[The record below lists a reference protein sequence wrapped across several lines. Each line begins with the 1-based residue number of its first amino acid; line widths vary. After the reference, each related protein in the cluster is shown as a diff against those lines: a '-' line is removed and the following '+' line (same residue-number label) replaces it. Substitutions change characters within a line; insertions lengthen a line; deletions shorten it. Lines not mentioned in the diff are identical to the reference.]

1 MPEENVELLV
11 EIECAL
17 ETLVKVCEDHVCEEC
32 PLLRLCQ
39 NIWNYDFDYLK
50 EVIFETYG
58 M

>member
-17 ETLVKVCEDHVCEEC
+17 ETLVKVCEEC

-39 NIWNYDFDYLK
+39 NIWNYGFDYLK
-50 EVIFETYG
+50 EVIFDTYG
-58 M
+58 V